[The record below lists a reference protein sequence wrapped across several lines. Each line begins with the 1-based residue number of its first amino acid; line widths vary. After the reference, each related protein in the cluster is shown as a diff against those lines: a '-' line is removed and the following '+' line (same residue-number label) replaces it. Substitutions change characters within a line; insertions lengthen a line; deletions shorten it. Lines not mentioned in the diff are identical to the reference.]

1 MPESE
6 KLDTVL
12 KLLDMLSVQVDT
24 THTTLQTHVAET
36 RSDFAGLNRR
46 VGNRETRFDHSDPRI
61 ANIEKNVA
69 QIDATLRTILERR
82 ASVPALRQSVSRTLP
97 ARNTKPARL
106 AGT

>member
-36 RSDFAGLNRR
+36 R
-46 VGNRETRFDHSDPRI
+46 
-61 ANIEKNVA
+61 
-69 QIDATLRTILERR
+69 QI
-82 ASVPALRQSVSRTLP
+82 SPV
-97 ARNTKPARL
+97 
-106 AGT
+106 

>member
-12 KLLDMLSVQVDT
+12 KLLDMLSIQVD
-24 THTTLQTHVAET
+24 ADACDASNAC
-36 RSDFAGLNRR
+36 RGDASDFAGLNRR

-82 ASVPALRQSVSRTLP
+82 ASVSALRQSVSRTLP